1 MTTRAMIDGFLAER
15 TLAFVGV
22 SRDPRSFS
30 RIALRELRAKG
41 HRLLPVNPALGEVE
55 GLRCYPSLA
64 ALDEKVGAALVMVA
78 PAASE
83 QVVREAAA
91 CGIRRVWLQRTGSS
105 AGAVR
110 AAEELGVALIHGECI
125 LMFAEPL
132 GWFHRLHRGVRRLF
146 GRLPR

>member
-1 MTTRAMIDGFLAER
+1 MATRALIDEFLAQQ

-41 HRLLPVNPALGEVE
+41 YRLLPVNPAIGEVE

-64 ALDEKVGAALVMVA
+64 ALDERVGGALVMVA
-78 PAASE
+78 PEASE
-83 QVVREAAA
+83 AVVRNAAT

-105 AGAVR
+105 EAAVR
-110 AAEELGVALIHGECI
+110 AAGEHGVALIHSECV
-125 LMFAEPL
+125 LMFAEPV
-132 GWFHRLHRGVRRLF
+132 GWLHRLHRGLRRLF
-146 GRLPR
+146 GTLPR